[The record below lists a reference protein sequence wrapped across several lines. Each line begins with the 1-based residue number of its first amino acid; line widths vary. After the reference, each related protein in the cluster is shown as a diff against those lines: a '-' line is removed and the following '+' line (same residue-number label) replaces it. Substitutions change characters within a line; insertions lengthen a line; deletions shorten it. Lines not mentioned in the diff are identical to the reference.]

1 MSYQVKLTIHA
12 SSVAKRL
19 SPEIK
24 KAAKEALKQLAENP
38 ELGKELQ
45 AELAGFRSY
54 RFTRYRIVYKVA
66 PEKKVIVVWAVGH
79 RRDIYENFSE
89 HFVGKR

>member
-1 MSYQVKLTIHA
+1 MSYQVKLTVHP
-12 SSVAKRL
+12 SNVAKRL
-19 SPEIK
+19 PSEIR
-24 KAAKEALKQLAENP
+24 KAAKEALRQLAGNP

-54 RFTRYRIVYKVA
+54 RFARYRIVYRVA

-89 HFVGKR
+89 QLVGKR

>member
-1 MSYQVKLTIHA
+1 MSYQVKFTVQA
-12 SSVAKRL
+12 SNVTKRL
-19 SPEIK
+19 PPEIK
-24 KAAKEALKQLAENP
+24 KAAKEALKQLAGNP

-54 RFTRYRIVYKVA
+54 RFNRYRIVFKVA

-89 HFVGKR
+89 QFVGKK

>member
-1 MSYQVKLTIHA
+1 MSYQIKLTVQV
-12 SSVAKRL
+12 SDVAKRL
-19 SPEIK
+19 PPEIK

-38 ELGKELQ
+38 EPGKELQ

-54 RFTRYRIVYKVA
+54 RFTRYRIVYRVA

-89 HFVGKR
+89 KLIGEK